1 MKNLAYCERCMSNKE
16 YKLQRNKKTSVLN
29 NEEISFEAKEA
40 ICEACGNEIF
50 VSDICDHNLNVLY
63 EKYKIRHNI
72 ISIMEIKNILTKYS
86 ISNEELS
93 LLLGWKSYTLK
104 RYLNGD
110 MPLKDH
116 SNVLKK
122 IYESIDYYSIVLQT
136 NRDKLDVISYSKSRQ
151 TVRNLLNAEIIE
163 VKMEAVIKYILI
175 RGEDFTDLTLQ
186 KLLYFVQ
193 SFYYMFT
200 NTFIFEED
208 CKAAIDGPVYASIRE
223 RYRIFGY
230 KEVHRGILSN
240 DKLTLDD
247 FERNIVE
254 SVIKFYGCYSGK
266 IIKQM
271 TQNEAPWIL
280 SRTKNTCSTDLDEE
294 DFGIIIDKSLI
305 SEYVISVKEKYNIL
319 NLLDI
324 QKYSTDLFNK
334 ISM

>member
-1 MKNLAYCERCMSNKE
+1 MKNLAYCEHCMSNKK
-16 YKLQRNKKTSVLN
+16 YKLERNQKISVLN
-29 NEEISFEAKEA
+29 NVEISFEAKEA
-40 ICEACGNEIF
+40 ICVVCSNEIF
-50 VSDICDHNLNVLY
+50 ISDICDYNLKVLY
-63 EKYKIRHNI
+63 EKYKKRHNI

-86 ISNEELS
+86 ISEEELS
-93 LLLGWKSYTLK
+93 LLLGWKSDTLK

-110 MPLKDH
+110 MPLNDH

-136 NRDKLDVISYSKSRQ
+136 NRERLDAISYSKSRK
-151 TVRNLLNAEIIE
+151 TVRNLLNAEVIE

-175 RGEDFTDLTLQ
+175 RGEDFTELTLQ
-186 KLLYFVQ
+186 KLLYYVQ

-200 NTFIFEED
+200 NTFIFQEE
-208 CKAAIDGPVYASIRE
+208 CKAAIDGPIYASICE
-223 RYRIFGY
+223 RYKIFGY
-230 KEVHRGILSN
+230 KEVHRGILNN

-247 FERNIVE
+247 LERNIVE

-266 IIKQM
+266 ILKQM

-280 SRTKNTCSTDLDEE
+280 SRTKNIYQADLEDE

-305 SEYVISVKEKYNIL
+305 SEYFKGVKEKYNII

>member
-1 MKNLAYCERCMSNKE
+1 MKKLEYCEHCMSDKE
-16 YKLQRNKKTSVLN
+16 YKLQRNQKTSVLDN
-29 NEEISFEAKEA
+29 KEISFEAKEA

-50 VSDICDHNLNVLY
+50 ISDICDYNLNALY
-63 EKYKIRHNI
+63 EKYKKRHNI
-72 ISIMEIKNILTKYS
+72 ISIMEIKNILIKYS
-86 ISNEELS
+86 ISDKELS
-93 LLLGWKSYTLK
+93 LLLGWKSDTLK

-110 MPLKDH
+110 MPLNDH
-116 SNVLKK
+116 SNVLEK

-136 NRDKLDVISYSKSRQ
+136 NRGRLDAISYSKSRQ
-151 TVRNLLNAEIIE
+151 AVRNLLNAEVIE

-175 RGEDFTDLTLQ
+175 RGEDFTELTLQ
-186 KLLYFVQ
+186 KLLYYVQ
-193 SFYYMFT
+193 SFYNMFT
-200 NTFIFEED
+200 NTFIFQED
-208 CKAAIDGPVYASIRE
+208 CKAAIDGPIYASIRK
-223 RYRIFGY
+223 RYKIFGY

-271 TQNEAPWIL
+271 TQNEAPWML
-280 SRTKNTCSTDLDEE
+280 SRTKNIYKTDFEDE

-305 SEYVISVKEKYNIL
+305 SEYFKGVKEKYNII

-324 QKYSTDLFNK
+324 QKYSTDLFNN